1 MTLIKIWKIIVQQKR
16 RVLIMF
22 DNMIAYM
29 ESNKKLSL
37 PIVIEL
43 L

>member
-29 ESNKKLSL
+29 ESKKLSL